1 MIPDVRTMWMVVAT
15 TALLFGFLE
24 VWAGCGRR
32 RDTAMVMWG
41 CANVAGGIGAG
52 LLSTQ
57 GILPYMFAE
66 ALANG
71 FLVLVWSLI
80 WAGVRV
86 FAGRRILLRASLFG
100 PVAVTMA
107 CLYIPPFTTDMVVR
121 LQLTSVG
128 IVAYLILIT
137 VDAVRA
143 ERSEHLVMRRVLAA
157 LSIVSVVPVIWRAVN
172 AQQNSG
178 SFELMRNTA
187 ATATPLVLLF
197 VAAIAINVCLLLVGR
212 ERLGNQLA
220 QAAVIDSLTGVLNRA
235 GFMDQ
240 AAEAAHSCLRGRRP
254 CSIVL
259 MDLDEFKA
267 VNDRYGHAAGD
278 LLLSEFAAIA
288 RANVRPG
295 DVLGR
300 IGGEEFC
307 ALLVGAGE
315 AEAIAVADRL
325 RTAFA
330 DAVFD
335 YAGVLLTGTVSVG
348 VAQVRSGEELVIP
361 IRRADEA
368 MYRAKKDGR
377 DRVVGASDGDPPAR
391 P

>member
-24 VWAGCGRR
+24 VCAGYGRR
-32 RDTAMVMWG
+32 RDIAMVMWG
-41 CANVAGGIGAG
+41 CANLAGGVGAG

-57 GILPYMFAE
+57 GILPYAISE

-86 FAGRRILLRASLFG
+86 FASGPILWWANLIG
-100 PVAVTMA
+100 PAAVVIA
-107 CLYIPPFTTDMVVR
+107 CLYIPPFTTDMVMR
-121 LQLTSVG
+121 IHLTSLG
-128 IVAYLILIT
+128 IVAYLILIAAE
-137 VDAVRA
+137 AVRA
-143 ERSEHLVMRRVLAA
+143 ERRERLVMRRVLAV
-157 LSIVSVVPVIWRAVN
+157 LSLVSVVPVTWRAVN
-172 AQQNSG
+172 AELHSG
-178 SFELMRNTA
+178 AFDLMKNTA
-187 ATATPLVLLF
+187 ATAMPLVLLF
-197 VAAIAINVCLLLVGR
+197 VAAIAINVCLLLIGR

-220 QAAVIDSLTGVLNRA
+220 QAAVHDGLTGALNRT
-235 GFMDQ
+235 GFLVQ
-240 AAEAAHSCLRGRRP
+240 AQEAADSCHRNDGV
-254 CSIVL
+254 CSMVL

-267 VNDRYGHAAGD
+267 VNDRYGHGAGD
-278 LLLSEFAAIA
+278 LLLAEFATIA
-288 RANVRPG
+288 RNKLRAG

-315 AEAIAVADRL
+315 GEAVDVSDRL
-325 RTAFA
+325 RMAYA
-330 DAVFD
+330 GAVFD
-335 YAGVLLTGTVSVG
+335 YAGGVVTGTVSMG
-348 VAQVRSGEELVIP
+348 VAQVRSGEELAEA

-377 DRVVGASDGDPPAR
+377 DRVVGASD
-391 P
+391 